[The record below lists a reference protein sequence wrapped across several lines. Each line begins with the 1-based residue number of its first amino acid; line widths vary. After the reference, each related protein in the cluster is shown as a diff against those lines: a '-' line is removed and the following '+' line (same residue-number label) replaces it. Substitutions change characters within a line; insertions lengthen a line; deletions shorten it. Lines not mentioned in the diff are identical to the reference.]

1 MPELRVDLDAIG
13 RNTEAVAS
21 LLREH
26 SLALVGVTKGCLGE
40 PRVAAAMLAGGAVAL
55 ADTRDRN
62 LHRLRSAFPAAELH
76 RIHLPSL
83 SESFDPGDVTYVT
96 SREGAS
102 AVAAL
107 GPAGMPRR
115 VMIQV
120 ETGDERE
127 GVPAELLLGLAAFV
141 AEEPGLLLEGLATN
155 YACFLGPPA
164 GLEASLQGVAQ
175 AARTLRSAGFPVG
188 RVSGGNSS
196 VLWFLKRGYRLP
208 EEVTELRCGEALL
221 LGQEALF
228 YEPVP
233 GCLTDA
239 CVLRAEVLE
248 EYTRSSETSSE
259 PASRGRARRVVLG
272 IGRQDLSGGRVRFL
286 DPGLAEI
293 GRSADYLVAE
303 VEAGSS
309 APAVGQVIEMLP
321 AYEALVA
328 AWTSPYVEVRFR
340 GL

>member
-13 RNTEAVAS
+13 RNTEVVAS
-21 LLREH
+21 LLRAH
-26 SLALVGVTKGCLGE
+26 SLDLVAVTKGCLGE
-40 PRVAAAMLAGGAVAL
+40 PRVAAAMLAAGAVAL
-55 ADTRDRN
+55 ADTRDQN
-62 LHRLRSAFPAAELH
+62 LRRLRAALPTAELH

-83 SESFDPGDVTYVT
+83 SEPFDPGDVTYVT
-96 SREGAS
+96 SREGAA

-107 GPAGMPRR
+107 GSAAVPRR
-115 VMIQV
+115 VVIQV

-127 GVPAELLLGLAAFV
+127 GVPEELLLDLAGFV
-141 AEEPGLLLEGLATN
+141 AVKPRLLLEGVSTN

-164 GLEASLQGVAQ
+164 GLGASLEGVAQ

-196 VLWFLKRGYRLP
+196 VLWLLTLGKGLP
-208 EEVTELRCGEALL
+208 GEVTELRCGEALL
-221 LGQEALF
+221 LGQDALCH
-228 YEPVP
+228 EPLP
-233 GCLTDA
+233 GTLTDA

-248 EYTRSSETSSE
+248 EYTKRAKG
-259 PASRGRARRVVLG
+259 ASRVPAHRVVLG
-272 IGRQDLSGGRVRFL
+272 VGRQDLSGGGVRFV
-286 DPGLAEI
+286 DSGLTEV

-303 VEAGSS
+303 VAAGSL
-309 APAVGQVIEMLP
+309 APSVGEVVEMLP

-328 AWTSPYVEVRFR
+328 AWTSPYVEVTFR

>member
-13 RNTEAVAS
+13 RNTEVVAS
-21 LLREH
+21 LLRV
-26 SLALVGVTKGCLGE
+26 SGLDLVGVTKGCLGE
-40 PRVAAAMLAGGAVAL
+40 PRVAQAMLAGGAVAL

-83 SESFDPGDVTYVT
+83 SEPFDPGDVTYV
-96 SREGAS
+96 SSPEGAS

-107 GPAGMPRR
+107 ASVDAPRR
-115 VMIQV
+115 VMIQM

-127 GVPAELLLGLAAFV
+127 GVPAELLLDLAGFV
-141 AEEPGLLLEGLATN
+141 AEEPRLLLEGVSTN
-155 YACFLGPPA
+155 YACFLGPA
-164 GLEASLQGVAQ
+164 TGLEASLEGVAQ
-175 AARTLRSAGFPVG
+175 AARTLVSAGFPVG

-196 VLWFLKRGYRLP
+196 VLWLLGRGGGLP

-221 LGQEALF
+221 LGRDALY

-239 CVLRAEVLE
+239 CMLRAEVLE
-248 EYTRSSETSSE
+248 EYTKCSETSSE
-259 PASRGRARRVVLG
+259 PASQGRARRIVLG

-286 DPGLAEI
+286 DPGLAEV